1 MLKVM
6 IDMLNNRNWK
16 IRCFQLCLIK
26 HLETGQVEFSILL
39 CGFKDLISLFLLNI
53 NLNQTDMENTIV
65 MYWYIVKSIICFFD

>member
-16 IRCFQLCLIK
+16 IRCFQQC
-26 HLETGQVEFSILL
+26 LETGQVEFSILL

-53 NLNQTDMENTIV
+53 NLNQTDMGNTIV